1 MSNHQFKSDIFHI
14 IKLTFGIILWIYLA
28 YLLYFLIFR
37 YDPANRTY
45 NPPFIIW
52 VIDLINLF
60 IHEAGH
66 FFFKIFG
73 KTIYYLGGS
82 LMQIILPFALF
93 IVSVRS
99 NFLHSFLPAFWTGES
114 LINVS
119 MYIKDAPYKQLK
131 LISKNLTHD
140 WNWILRNNL
149 TMAETLSLMIFICGL
164 IFCVFSI
171 AILGYSITMSILRK

>member
-1 MSNHQFKSDIFHI
+1 
-14 IKLTFGIILWIYLA
+14 
-28 YLLYFLIFR
+28 
-37 YDPANRTY
+37 
-45 NPPFIIW
+45 
-52 VIDLINLF
+52 
-60 IHEAGH
+60 
-66 FFFKIFG
+66 
-73 KTIYYLGGS
+73 
-82 LMQIILPFALF
+82 MQIILPFALF